1 MDLDPT
7 QSSQMLKFLDEERQK
22 DKALLAALQ
31 ERVESQAQQL
41 ARQEEQLSQLQGA
54 VASVEALLS
63 QATEFTQTVE
73 QFKNEVVEIID
84 QREEKQRKEW
94 RELERTYN
102 LDIGAIKDD
111 VVLIEDMV
119 KRLRL
124 EDTIVTLQ
132 AEDQRL
138 NDAIQKLDT
147 NFSDLTNRIEDRI
160 QTLTYLEEQRRADN
174 RRIATLEGDA
184 IEVRKKAE
192 ASGSKLLLLESVI
205 QKERSRIDTGL
216 TELKEFEKLAEQMR
230 VDEFRRQQHVKRWDT
245 MAEELK
251 AELELLKEER
261 QRILQQF
268 QQSKRAHENLEDF
281 KARLE
286 TRQNE
291 VAEMQ
296 RVAEDR
302 AKRQWEEWQAA
313 AEKTHRSREMP
324 FEEAQ
329 KRQDRT
335 NQDHADQIKQL
346 ERQMVAVR
354 ESITSICSSL
364 EDEGR
369 TWVEALQTNMEEM
382 QRIAQTTKEP

>member
-22 DKALLAALQ
+22 DKTLLTALQ
-31 ERVESQAQQL
+31 ERVESQAQQM

-63 QATEFTQTVE
+63 RATEFAQTVE
-73 QFKNEVVEIID
+73 QFKNDVVNIID

-94 RELERTYN
+94 REIERAHN
-102 LDIGAIKDD
+102 LDVGAVKDD
-111 VVLIEDMV
+111 VITIEDMV

-138 NDAIQKLDT
+138 NEAFQKIDS
-147 NFSDLTNRIEDRI
+147 NFGDLNKRAEDRI
-160 QTLTYLEEQRRADN
+160 QTVAYLEEQRRADN
-174 RRIATLEGDA
+174 RRIASLEGDT
-184 IEVRKKAE
+184 IELRKKTEGAD
-192 ASGSKLLLLESVI
+192 SKLLLLEGLV

-216 TELKEFEKLAEQMR
+216 ADLKEFEKLAEQMR

-245 MAEELK
+245 IAEDLK
-251 AELELLKEER
+251 SELELLKEER

-268 QQSKRAHENLEDF
+268 QQSKRAHENLEGF
-281 KARLE
+281 QAKLE

-302 AKRQWEEWQAA
+302 AKRQWEEWQAS

-329 KRQDRT
+329 KRQERT
-335 NQDHADQIKQL
+335 NQDHADQLKQL
-346 ERQMVAVR
+346 ERNMTTVR
-354 ESITSICSSL
+354 EGIAAICSGL
-364 EDEGR
+364 EAEGR
-369 TWVEALQTNMEEM
+369 SRVEALQTSMEEL
-382 QRIAQTTKEP
+382 QRIAQATKES

>member
-22 DKALLAALQ
+22 DKALLTALQ

-147 NFSDLTNRIEDRI
+147 NFSDLTNRTEDRI

>member
-184 IEVRKKAE
+184 IEVRKKTE